1 MPHLVIDLSPNL
13 AADGPRLAA
22 ALHALL
28 LESPMFEPGAIRVRV
43 HVPQA
48 AAIADLHPEN
58 AYADLRLRIGPGRS
72 VEERQVLGLSLMAAA
87 EGVFAGHLRGG
98 HFALSLTIEETDAR
112 FSWKRNT
119 IHDRLRSHR
128 GQAKGGRND
137 A

>member
-13 AADGPRLAA
+13 AADGQRLAD
-22 ALHALL
+22 ALHAVLL
-28 LESPMFEPGAIRVRV
+28 NCPMFEPGAIRVRT

-48 AAIADLHPEN
+48 TAIADLHSEN

-72 VEERQVLGLSLMAAA
+72 VEERQALGQSLMAAA
-87 EGVFAGHLRGG
+87 EGVFAGHLKGG

-128 GQAKGGRND
+128 GRE
-137 A
+137 

>member
-13 AADGPRLAA
+13 AADGQRLAA
-22 ALHALL
+22 ALHAVLL
-28 LESPMFEPGAIRVRV
+28 KSPMFEPGAIRVRT

-48 AAIADLHPEN
+48 TAIADLHSEN

-72 VEERQVLGLSLMAAA
+72 IEERRALGQSLMAAA
-87 EGVFAGHLRGG
+87 EGVFAEHLKGG

-119 IHDRLRSHR
+119 IHDRLRSHK